1 MCWDEVR
8 GGTEVA
14 GMFLRRSEE
23 GCWYWS
29 EGSTGMG
36 DARAAR
42 ELIGELLWDGASPLP
57 LPLPLCFLVGRLEAE
72 GEEVLFCVVA

>member
-1 MCWDEVR
+1 VCWDEVR

-14 GMFLRRSEE
+14 GILRRSEE
-23 GCWYWS
+23 DCWYWS

-57 LPLPLCFLVGRLEAE
+57 LPFPLCFLVGRLEAE
-72 GEEVLFCVVA
+72 GEDVLFWVVA